1 MSREGEPMRDGGR
14 PAVASAR
21 WCAGVAVA
29 LLAAASGAA
38 DFRARIADGAPST
51 APASGLPEPLAPAAA
66 GRGTQAPST
75 VFTLP
80 GKFLVCS
87 DQNYNWR
94 YNMRFAAV
102 HEFRQLFIDF
112 DVYISNWDPTNPKG
126 YHNIMW
132 LNKGTKWSDMFAN
145 FNLLGTRN
153 RTSFEVNYGGEIWH
167 QFYSYVETGKSYHV
181 RYEYDLVNQFVRF
194 EVTRDGAPVTGWSYP
209 RTGTTF
215 STSHH
220 FIEFGTQ
227 YNDLGVDAKTYGWE
241 FSNFRGEFVP

>member
-1 MSREGEPMRDGGR
+1 MRSAER
-14 PAVASAR
+14 PASSSKR
-21 WCAGVAVA
+21 WLGIVV
-29 LLAAASGAA
+29 LIGLAAAPVAAKVRARFAGAA
-38 DFRARIADGAPST
+38 PDTATTT
-51 APASGLPEPLAPAAA
+51 APPESPAPDAAV
-66 GRGTQAPST
+66 RGTPAPST
-75 VFTLP
+75 VFTVP

-94 YNMRFAAV
+94 YNMWFPAV
-102 HEFRQLFIDF
+102 SVFRQLFIDF
-112 DVYISNWDPTNPKG
+112 DVYISNWDPNNPRG

-132 LNKGTKWSDMFAN
+132 LNKGTKWPDMFAN

-194 EVTRDGAPVTGWSYP
+194 EVTRDGAVVTGWSYP
-209 RTGTTF
+209 RTGTSF

-220 FIEFGTQ
+220 MIEFGTQ
-227 YNDLGVDAKTYGWE
+227 YNDLGVDARTYGWE